1 MMHLRSHLSYANVMA
16 TIAVFIALGGTSFA
30 VTQLPR
36 NSVGSTQIRTNS
48 VGPSELRKGAVR
60 SSDVKDRSVAVR
72 DISLGAR
79 DALRGHRGPIGPQGP
94 AGPKAAT
101 LSAAVLARGEYERS
115 VGTSTP
121 GPGHPETGVYQVA
134 FDRDLSGC
142 YVAATVS
149 TTRRNAVG
157 GEIVTEIANTFV
169 HVRTSESNGTAADLP
184 FHLLVSC

>member
-1 MMHLRSHLSYANVMA
+1 MMRLRSHLSYANVMA
-16 TIAVFIALGGTSFA
+16 TIAVFVALGGTSYA
-30 VTQLPR
+30 VTQLPG
-36 NSVGSTQIRTNS
+36 NSVGSKQIRKNA
-48 VGPSELRKGAVR
+48 VGTSEIRKSAVR
-60 SSDVKDRSVAVR
+60 SGDIKDRTVALR
-72 DISLGAR
+72 DISRTAR
-79 DALRGHRGPIGPQGP
+79 DSLRGQAGPAGPQGP

-101 LSAAVLARGEYERS
+101 LSAAVSARGEYERS

-142 YVAATVS
+142 YVAATIA